1 MKIGDLVLCK
11 YADNLVG
18 LVVGVPDRQGRNRWT
33 PGIFE
38 VLIGETKY
46 PFREQ
51 QLEVISETR

>member
-1 MKIGDLVLCK
+1 MKVGDLVLCK
-11 YADNLVG
+11 HADNVVG
-18 LVVGVPDRQGRNRWT
+18 LVVGVRDRGGRSRWK